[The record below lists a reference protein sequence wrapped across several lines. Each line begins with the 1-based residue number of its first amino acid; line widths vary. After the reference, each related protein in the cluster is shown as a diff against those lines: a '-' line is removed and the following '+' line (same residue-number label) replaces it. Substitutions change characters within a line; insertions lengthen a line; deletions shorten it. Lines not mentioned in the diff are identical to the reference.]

1 MACLGYDL
9 TLHVGKQLLG
19 NIKPQQ
25 GLISNMNLRNSAN
38 GLLIENNAAVIVPYK
53 NAQLLAPNHE

>member
-1 MACLGYDL
+1 
-9 TLHVGKQLLG
+9 
-19 NIKPQQ
+19 
-25 GLISNMNLRNSAN
+25 MNLRNSAN